1 MRVLLSVFEKL
12 TGMPEPNFNH
22 PFGNGFLL
30 ILTTMLLTY
39 LVIFVLVAISHWK
52 LFKKA
57 NIDGWKALIPIYS
70 DWIRFKIA
78 FGENHPK
85 LVLFFV
91 LSFVPIIGTFVV
103 LLMGYKF
110 GLRFSNDSIIG
121 ILYCLFPMIVG
132 FILAFSEKY
141 RYFNDSEL
149 DKNHLF
155 SNF

>member
-57 NIDGWKALIPIYS
+57 N
-70 DWIRFKIA
+70 
-78 FGENHPK
+78 
-85 LVLFFV
+85 
-91 LSFVPIIGTFVV
+91 
-103 LLMGYKF
+103 
-110 GLRFSNDSIIG
+110 
-121 ILYCLFPMIVG
+121 
-132 FILAFSEKY
+132 KY
-141 RYFNDSEL
+141 RWMESIN
-149 DKNHLF
+149 
-155 SNF
+155 SNL